1 MVPPKISGR
10 AWSFIAVLPV
20 LIGTAAAN
28 PVNIDPEGPARSY
41 VFALIAV
48 GTIAVETSIL
58 SVISRVFHK
67 TECDLGTKIGLVIL
81 NIASWFLVLT
91 PLLRMTHNVW
101 AAELGVMVVE
111 AFGILAIFGFN
122 GVLIT
127 RSRAVTYSFV
137 VNLVSYV
144 IGALCQ

>member
-1 MVPPKISGR
+1 MKRGSALASLACIPCV
-10 AWSFIAVLPV
+10 
-20 LIGTAAAN
+20 IGTAVAN
-28 PVNIDPEGPARSY
+28 PVNLDPEGPARSY

-58 SVISRVFHK
+58 CVISRVFHK
-67 TECDLGTKIGLVIL
+67 TDCDLGTKIGLVIL

-101 AAELGVMVVE
+101 AAELGVIVVE
-111 AFGILAIFGFN
+111 AFGILTIFGFN

>member
-1 MVPPKISGR
+1 MVPPKISGC
-10 AWSFIAVLPV
+10 AWSFIAVLPI
-20 LIGTAAAN
+20 LIGTAEAN
-28 PVNIDPEGPARSY
+28 PVNINPEGPARSY

-58 SVISRVFHK
+58 CVISRVFHN
-67 TECDLGTKIGLVIL
+67 TDCDLRTKIGLVVL